1 MRRFVPLLIVV
12 LMACGAP
19 RGFAQHQTPIIVVT
33 LAELSGA
40 GAIAG
45 TNFRNGVELA
55 FKEINAAGGILGQKI
70 QVIALDTETKPEVAR
85 SLAQRVAAFK
95 PYAVM
100 GPVFSG
106 ITLAAMDQ
114 TRLAEIPTFTG
125 GEATT
130 ITRQG
135 NPYIFRTSL
144 AQDAAMPKLVRYLK
158 ETARPKSL
166 AVVWIDNDFGKGG
179 REAMLKALE
188 GQDIKVVADISTSQG
203 QIAFADAVAQVKKA
217 DADALFV
224 YLNEEESGHFL
235 RELEKQGYHRPVFGE
250 TTLLGQKVIELAGE
264 AANGV
269 IGHVGL
275 TPDALI
281 PSIRDFSNRF
291 IREYRGK
298 SDHNGMKGYIAAH
311 VLKAVTEKVG
321 KFDPKAFAAA
331 MKGVAL
337 SAKDHPGILLD
348 VKYDDKGDLD
358 RASFIVRV
366 SSGRHEFIATVPS
379 AAGAGASG
387 PAMR

>member
-1 MRRFVPLLIVV
+1 MRRVVPLLVV
-12 LMACGAP
+12 SFLAWAASPGW
-19 RGFAQHQTPIIVVT
+19 AQTQPPILIVT

-45 TNFRNGVELA
+45 TNFKNGVELA

-70 QVIALDTETKPEVAR
+70 QVIALDTETKPDVAR
-85 SLAQRVAAFK
+85 LLAQRVAALK

-106 ITLAAMDQ
+106 ITLAAMEQ
-114 TRLAEIPTFTG
+114 TRVAEIPTFTG

-135 NPYIFRTSL
+135 NPFIFRTSL

-158 ETARPKSL
+158 ETARPKTLSM
-166 AVVWIDNDFGKGG
+166 VWVNNDFGKGG
-179 REAMLKALE
+179 RDAMTKALE
-188 GQDIKVVADISTSQG
+188 GQDITVVADIPTNQG
-203 QIAFADAVAQVKKA
+203 QVGFADAVAQVKKA
-217 DADALFV
+217 NAEALFV

-235 RELEKQGYHRPVFGE
+235 RELDKQGYEKLTIGE

-264 AANGV
+264 AANGI

-281 PSIRDFSNRF
+281 PSVRDFSNRYL
-291 IREYRGK
+291 REYRGK

-311 VLKAVTEKVG
+311 VLKAVTDKIG
-321 KFDPKAFAAA
+321 KFDSKEFAAA
-331 MKGVAL
+331 MNGVSL
-337 SAKDHPGILLD
+337 TVKDHPGILLD

-358 RASFIVRV
+358 RVSFIVRV
-366 SSGRHEFIATVPS
+366 SGGRHEFIATVP
-379 AAGAGASG
+379 AAAATGATG